1 MVLGDDYGMRSAF
14 DTTDELL
21 TEASR
26 MLERY
31 FYFPK
36 EVLCENMD

>member
-1 MVLGDDYGMRSAF
+1 
-14 DTTDELL
+14 L

-36 EVLCENMD
+36 EVLCENMDWIYMSQARVF